1 MLNDFL
7 EKNKKV
13 ITEKWLE
20 LLKTEISDRY
30 RNRPDEELR
39 HTVNLAFNGNFEVIC
54 NNNWK
59 PIEEFIVFITKLRL
73 ERDFTLSE
81 VQRAFGL
88 FRVIMIDILP
98 DNFSGDELKNALRKV
113 NHSVD
118 VTINRFSEYFQ
129 EKHDEEIKNM
139 LKTLE
144 EKVKE
149 RTKELKNS
157 EQRYRTLVEDIN
169 DGYFVIRKNKIIF
182 ANNALCEMFKYSK
195 KEMIGKHIDTLV
207 KFKNFYKSEGLE
219 KENLESVAVNKFNK
233 EFPVEIKANKIFFEN
248 KPAVAGICRDITE
261 RQKIIENERLAVIGR
276 LAAAFAH
283 EIRNSLSSIKVNIQV
298 IKNKLSLDDIDKK
311 RMELIFRDI
320 EKLNLIIRDTLFFSK
335 PIELNVSASDI
346 NVLIEDIYKKFQA
359 LLQKKNIVF
368 EKKLD
373 EGAKKVYADIEKLE
387 IVFSNLIY
395 NAIDAL
401 ETADNDK
408 RIIVT
413 TMQNSENVE
422 IIFFDTGC
430 GIENNLIKN
439 IFKPFYTTKTKGM
452 GLGLS
457 NVERI
462 VALHNGKINVVS
474 EKNRFTEFKIILPC

>member
-1 MLNDFL
+1 MLKDFL
-7 EKNKKV
+7 EKKKKF
-13 ITEKWLE
+13 IIEKWIK

-30 RNRPDEELR
+30 RKRPDEELH

-59 PIEEFIVFITKLRL
+59 PIEKFIVFITKLRL

-88 FRVIMIDILP
+88 FRVIMVDILP
-98 DNFSGDELKNALRKV
+98 DNFSRDELKEALKKV

-139 LKTLE
+139 LRTLE

-157 EQRYRTLVEDIN
+157 EQRYKTLVEDIN

-182 ANNALCEMFKYSK
+182 ANNALSEMFKYSK
-195 KEMIGKHIDTLV
+195 EEMIGKDIDTLV
-207 KFKNFYKSEGLE
+207 KFKNFYKSESMA
-219 KENLESVAVNKFNK
+219 KENLETIAINKLK
-233 EFPVEIKANKIFFEN
+233 QEFPVEIQANRIFFEN

-335 PIELNVSASDI
+335 PIELNISSSNI
-346 NVLIEDIYKKFQA
+346 NVLAEDIYKKFQA
-359 LLQKKNIVF
+359 LFAKKDIIF

-373 EGAKKVYADIEKLE
+373 ENIKNVYADFEKLE

-395 NAIDAL
+395 NAVDAL
-401 ETADNDK
+401 EAVDK
-408 RIIVT
+408 DKKIIVT
-413 TMQNSENVE
+413 TKQHKENIE
-422 IIFFDTGC
+422 IIFFDNGC

-462 VALHNGKINVVS
+462 VALHKGKISINS
-474 EKNRFTEFKIILPC
+474 EKNKFTEFKIILPC